1 MLSINCNCP
10 DKWYRTL
17 PINWNCPENYFHRV
31 SIYWNCLNNWCRVLS
46 NNWNCPDKWSRTQSI
61 NWNCPANCFQ
71 RLSINWNCLNN
82 WCLVLS
88 TNWNCPDKW
97 SWRPSIRIFLKIVF
111 TGCLLIEI
119 SWTIDFGWCTWIDSV
134 GTTVETTAFRDRPL
148 IGIIRTIEFWKAL
161 LFENRQL
168 LLCRVQLI
176 DLIST
181 LQYHAIIASLTGW
194 TSSLYTQPFARYILM
209 HYALVWIVSI

>member
-31 SIYWNCLNNWCRVLS
+31 SIYWNCLNNWCRVIS
-46 NNWNCPDKWSRTQSI
+46 INWNCPDKWSRTQSI

-119 SWTIDFGWCTWIDSV
+119 SWTIDFGWCTWTGLV
-134 GTTVETTAFRDRPL
+134 GTTVGTTAFETVCYL
-148 IGIIRTIEFWKAL
+148 ELSGQSSFKG
-161 LFENRQL
+161 
-168 LLCRVQLI
+168 
-176 DLIST
+176 ST
-181 LQYHAIIASLTGW
+181 
-194 TSSLYTQPFARYILM
+194 
-209 HYALVWIVSI
+209 VSKPAATTP